1 MGDLSTHFDSRE
13 FRCRDG
19 SEHPIDP
26 TLIDMLEELRA
37 ELGGLPIIITS
48 GYRSPS
54 YNRRV
59 GGARNSYHLKGM
71 AADIQV
77 RGVDVQ
83 RSTTRR
89 SGCFPRPAA
98 WACTG
103 VAVAAGCMWMRAR
116 RRRVGGVEPWRFC
129 PILCFARRRMRTT
142 WPSFNRRS
150 SSAIPRSARSPCSPA
165 P

>member
-37 ELGGLPIIITS
+37 ELGGLPITITS

-59 GGARNSYHLKGM
+59 GGARNSYHVKGM

-83 RSTTRR
+83 TVYDAAQRLFPETGGLGLYRR
-89 SGCFPRPAA
+89 GSGGWVHVDARP
-98 WACTG
+98 
-103 VAVAAGCMWMRAR
+103 
-116 RRRVGGVEPWRFC
+116 
-129 PILCFARRRMRTT
+129 
-142 WPSFNRRS
+142 
-150 SSAIPRSARSPCSPA
+150 SPA
-165 P
+165 RWRG